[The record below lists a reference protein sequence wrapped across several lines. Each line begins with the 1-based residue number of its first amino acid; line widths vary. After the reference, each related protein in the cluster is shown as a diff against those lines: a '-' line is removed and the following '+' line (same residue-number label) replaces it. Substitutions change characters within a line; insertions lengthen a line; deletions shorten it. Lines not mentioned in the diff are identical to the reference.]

1 MSRSQL
7 TLVALQAT
15 ILICAILATG
25 CGDSGPAY
33 QGKAIAF
40 VNGARLEADDLV
52 AALSSTLDSAGAE
65 DTVRGILDVM
75 ILNELYVQEAERLG
89 LETDI
94 RVLYEMEEKGLVT
107 QELYNEVVA
116 KGNTLT
122 DAELRD
128 AHELLKMENHIKVI
142 EVQEEETALRALGGL
157 EQGVEFETLAVRYS
171 TDRTGRFGGD
181 RGYMPELAIEEPMR
195 SEVRGLEPGG
205 ITKPVPLMR
214 GYQIVKLVDRRK
226 ADPAPPPLEEMR
238 EQLEMSLKQQRRRR
252 LANGFLN
259 DLRSRLTYNQEG
271 LDILCRPVDSI
282 TEQEQE
288 VCVAT
293 RDNTKY
299 VKVGRLL
306 NIARRFPATLDTA
319 MKKYTIRR
327 EIEEDLLYED
337 ALDKGLDKLPHV
349 AEKLERKRKSL
360 LRSALYEK
368 QVEAKAVV
376 ADGEV
381 RTYFE
386 MNRDNYPTSDFGSVE
401 DLIRRRLK
409 AQREQEL
416 EQDYAAG
423 LRAKA
428 EIAVDEAVVKAI
440 VKDILDEKKE
450 QQ

>member
-1 MSRSQL
+1 M
-7 TLVALQAT
+7 
-15 ILICAILATG
+15 
-25 CGDSGPAY
+25 
-33 QGKAIAF
+33 
-40 VNGARLEADDLV
+40 VNGVRLEAEELV
-52 AALSSTLDSAGAE
+52 AALPGTLDSTGAE
-65 DTVRGILDVM
+65 DTVRAILDVM
-75 ILNELYVQEAERLG
+75 IANELYLQEAERLG

-94 RVLYEMEEKGLVT
+94 RVRYEMEEKGLVT

-116 KGNTLT
+116 EGNKLT
-122 DAELRD
+122 DAELRE
-128 AHELLKMENHIKVI
+128 AHELLKTENRIKVI
-142 EVQEEETALRALGGL
+142 EVQDEKTALRVLGELG
-157 EQGVEFETLAVRYS
+157 QGVEFETLAVRYS

-195 SEVRGLEPGG
+195 SEVRYLEPGG
-205 ITKPVPLMR
+205 ITKPVPTMR

-252 LANGFLN
+252 LANEFLN

-282 TEQEQE
+282 TEEEQE
-288 VCVAT
+288 VCVAV

-306 NIARRFPATLDTA
+306 NIARRFPVTLDTA

-337 ALDKGLDKLPHV
+337 ALDKGLNKLPHV

-368 QVEAKAVV
+368 EVEAKAVV
-376 ADGEV
+376 ADEDV
-381 RTYFE
+381 RNYFE
-386 MNRDNYPTSDFGSVE
+386 TNRDNYPTSDFGSVE
-401 DLIRRRLK
+401 GLIRRRLR
-409 AQREQEL
+409 AQQEQEL
-416 EQDYAAG
+416 EQKYTAG

-428 EIAVDEAVVKAI
+428 EVDVDEAVVTEI
-440 VKDILDEKKE
+440 VGYILDEKKE

>member
-1 MSRSQL
+1 MSRSFL
-7 TLVALQAT
+7 TSVAVPAAVLVG
-15 ILICAILATG
+15 AILTAG
-25 CGDSGPAY
+25 CGGPGSAY
-33 QGKAIAF
+33 RGKAVAT
-40 VNGARLEADDLV
+40 VNGVRVPADELV
-52 AALSSTLDSAGAE
+52 AALPSALDSASAE
-65 DTVRGILDVM
+65 DTVRAILDVM

-94 RVLYEMEEKGLVT
+94 RIRYEMEEKGLVT

-116 KGNTLT
+116 RGNTLT

-128 AHELLKMENHIKVI
+128 AHELLKTENHIKVI
-142 EVQEEETALRALGGL
+142 EVQDEKTALRIAGELG
-157 EQGVEFETLAVRYS
+157 QGAEFETLAVRYS
-171 TDRTGRFGGD
+171 TDRTARLGGD

-195 SEVRGLEPGG
+195 SEVRELDPGG
-205 ITKPVPLMR
+205 ITRPVRTMR

-238 EQLEMSLKQQRRRR
+238 EQLEMSLKQQQRRR
-252 LANGFLN
+252 LANEFLN

-271 LDILCRPVDSI
+271 LDILCKPVDSI
-282 TEQEQE
+282 TGEEQE
-288 VCVAT
+288 VWVAT

-337 ALDKGLDKLPHV
+337 ALEKGLNKLPDV
-349 AEKLERKRKSL
+349 AEKLEQKRKSL

-368 QVEAKAVV
+368 EVEDKAVV
-376 ADGEV
+376 TDAEV
-381 RTYFE
+381 RAYFE
-386 MNRDNYPTSDFGSVE
+386 MNRDNYSTSDFGSVE
-401 DLIRRRLK
+401 GLIQRRLK
-409 AQREQEL
+409 AQREQEI
-416 EQDYAAG
+416 EQNLAAG
-423 LRAKA
+423 LKAKA
-428 EIAVDEAVVKAI
+428 EIVVDEAVVKAI
-440 VKDILDEKKE
+440 VRDMLDVKKE